1 MGSISRMYR
10 AERFIK
16 EFGDEILTNWALDV
30 GCCITSRALGFDES
44 SEMVHI
50 FYGVLRNGNQDELM
64 SPAIFF
70 NPEGDKDETVQAV
83 CEFVQIEED
92 EAIRRLKKAKLI

>member
-1 MGSISRMYR
+1 MGSISRMAR
-10 AERFIK
+10 ADRFIK

-30 GCCITSRALGFDES
+30 GCCITSRALAFDES

-50 FYGVLRNGNQDELM
+50 FYGILRNGNQDELM
-64 SPAIFF
+64 SPVIFF
-70 NPEGDKDETVQAV
+70 NLEGDEEEMVQTV

-92 EAIRRLKKAKLI
+92 EARKRLKKAELI